1 MTSYRTR
8 NDVICAK
15 NARWFR
21 STNITHKQFIFSTL
35 SLKLQWHTRIYGE
48 TFHVTVAQT
57 TQNIWKFMVGKS
69 SLQEIATLAIIRE
82 ISDSNLETGR
92 YSLKSG
98 VSRIIRESWQHC
110 KKKKKKK
117 LNSAYCKCL
126 VYSKATAAVWW
137 PIQFS
142 LFILDLESQVRKLQ
156 FFHTFSVIL
165 KLSNYRKCMGK
176 SRLSKNWS
184 RTSLHSR
191 FCVLFLWTR
200 KLLFSKRKNRIY
212 EFRKK

>member
-1 MTSYRTR
+1 MTSYRTK

-82 ISDSNLETGR
+82 IWDSNLETGR

-98 VSRIIRESWQHC
+98 VSRIIRESWQHR
-110 KKKKKKK
+110 KKKKKK

-126 VYSKATAAVWW
+126 VYSKATADVWW
-137 PIQFS
+137 PNFLSSS
-142 LFILDLESQVRKLQ
+142 LIW
-156 FFHTFSVIL
+156 
-165 KLSNYRKCMGK
+165 K
-176 SRLSKNWS
+176 SRSENLNFSI
-184 RTSLHSR
+184 H
-191 FCVLFLWTR
+191 FL
-200 KLLFSKRKNRIY
+200 
-212 EFRKK
+212 